1 VVVLVTAVTL
11 DAAEAYPWLGPHTVE
26 DWRNAD
32 PPDDGGRLEL
42 ILGHWHVS
50 PAPGGPHQWATMA
63 VYRALWAA
71 VQAAGRRDLFPVAA
85 VGVEIST
92 AMRTALI
99 PDFLVLNRPPSGTTF
114 PAEAV
119 ELAGE
124 VWSPGNSTAE
134 RRTKLAGYIEAQV
147 PYVWTVELAAG
158 RPTLTVYRQDK
169 GYAQSGIHR
178 AGEIAR
184 IDAAPVPVELH
195 MDDLI
200 VP

>member
-1 VVVLVTAVTL
+1 MLVTAMAL
-11 DAAEAYPWLGPHTVE
+11 DAADTYPWLGPHTVE

-50 PAPGGPHQWATMA
+50 PAPGGPHQWAAMA

-92 AMRTALI
+92 VMRTALI
-99 PDFLVLNRPPSGTTF
+99 PDFVVLNCPPAGTTF

-134 RRTKLAGYIEAQV
+134 RRTKLAGYAEAKV
-147 PYVWTVELAAG
+147 PYVWTVDLTPG
-158 RPTLTVYRQDK
+158 TPTLAVYRQDD
-169 GYAQSGIHR
+169 GYGRPTVYR

-184 IDAAPVPVELH
+184 IHAAPVPVELR
-195 MDDLI
+195 MDDLL